1 MKSFIPKRTIKMIF
15 QTLSNYF
22 KAIESL
28 NSKFYSVPYEEIT
41 EMGVFQRFRLY
52 DFSFETLIMI
62 LLATMALI
70 FSFGRGQNTKI
81 TNRIFF
87 PLNDFMYLQF
97 ANIGFTYKMKRIP
110 YLSEFHNTLVTGF
123 YTGRK
128 NVESVEVKLHLSSR
142 FNPLGL
148 LMEKLMKNALSGIME
163 DNLEEFVEINIKPN
177 NRSTEYK
184 PSKSEDTTQLFEHQ
198 TRESLPK
205 KYQFVAGIV
214 AKHAMTSSRKKYY
227 YLNTV
232 PLVET
237 VRLPKEYVFM
247 TENNTISNGIF
258 FNNNQDNKE
267 LEELLEKSKN
277 ILKSFTITDL
287 PDDQPILDTDFD
299 KSSSR
304 IHIVLKTPKNI
315 KEVDAM
321 IDLIKY
327 GLSIYDNL
335 TAGTFDKIFMNPN
348 LLKKLDHLRKVE
360 KDRVLKVM
368 KEVEQEMKKKELQS
382 KK

>member
-1 MKSFIPKRTIKMIF
+1 MFFK
-15 QTLSNYF
+15 TLSNYF

-28 NSKFYSVPYEEIT
+28 NSKFYSHTYEEIC
-41 EMGVFQRFRLY
+41 EMRVFQRFREY
-52 DFSFETLIMI
+52 DFSFETLILI
-62 LLATMALI
+62 LLALMAII
-70 FSFGRGQNTKI
+70 FTFGRGQNTGI
-81 TNRIFF
+81 TNRIFN

-110 YLSEFHNTLVTGF
+110 YLSEFNNTLMTGF

-163 DNLEEFVEINIKPN
+163 DNLEEFLEITIKPN
-177 NRSTEYK
+177 NTSVEHK
-184 PSKSEDTTQLFEHQ
+184 ALPKEDEPQLYQQQ
-198 TRESLPK
+198 TRETLPK

-214 AKHAMTSSRKKYY
+214 AKHSMSSSRKKYY

-232 PLVET
+232 PLIET

-247 TENNTISNGIF
+247 SENNTISNGIF
-258 FNNNQDNKE
+258 FDNNQENKK
-267 LEELLEKSKN
+267 LEDLLESSKN
-277 ILKSFTITDL
+277 VLKSFTITDL
-287 PDDQPILDTDFD
+287 PDEQPILDTDYD

-304 IHIVLKTPKNI
+304 IHIVMKVPKTQKDVN
-315 KEVDAM
+315 AM
-321 IDLIKY
+321 LDLIKF
-327 GLSIYDNL
+327 GLSIYDNM

-348 LLKKLDHLRKVE
+348 LIRKIDHLRKVE
-360 KDRVLKVM
+360 KDKVIKIM
-368 KEVEQEMKKKELQS
+368 KEVEQEMKKKELQAN
-382 KK
+382 K

>member
-1 MKSFIPKRTIKMIF
+1 MIF
-15 QTLSNYF
+15 KTFSNYF

-28 NSKFYSVPYEEIT
+28 NLKFYSTTYEEIT
-41 EMGVFQRFRLY
+41 DMGIYQRFKLY
-52 DFSFETLIMI
+52 DFSFETLILI
-62 LLATMALI
+62 LLALMAVV
-70 FSFGRGQNTKI
+70 FTFGRGQNANI
-81 TNRIFF
+81 TDRLFT

-110 YLSEFHNTLVTGF
+110 YLSEFNNTLITGF

-148 LMEKLMKNALSGIME
+148 MMEKLMKNALSGIME
-163 DNLEEFVEINIKPN
+163 DNLEEYVEINIKPN
-177 NRSTEYK
+177 NTATEHK
-184 PSKSEDTTQLFEHQ
+184 PTKKDGDVELFEHQ
-198 TRESLPK
+198 TRKTLPK

-214 AKHAMTSSRKKYY
+214 AKHSMTSSRKKYY

-247 TENNTISNGIF
+247 SENNTISNGVF
-258 FNNNQDNKE
+258 FLNKKEENE

-304 IHIVLKTPKNI
+304 IHIVLKTPKTK
-315 KEVDAM
+315 KEVDVT
-321 IDLIKY
+321 ISLIKY
-327 GLSIYDNL
+327 GMSIYDNM

-348 LLKKLDHLRKVE
+348 LLKKVEHLRKVE
-360 KDRVLKVM
+360 KDKVSKIM
-368 KEVEQEMKKKELQS
+368 KEVEQEMKKKEQQA

>member
-1 MKSFIPKRTIKMIF
+1 
-15 QTLSNYF
+15 
-22 KAIESL
+22 
-28 NSKFYSVPYEEIT
+28 
-41 EMGVFQRFRLY
+41 
-52 DFSFETLIMI
+52 
-62 LLATMALI
+62 
-70 FSFGRGQNTKI
+70 
-81 TNRIFF
+81 
-87 PLNDFMYLQF
+87 
-97 ANIGFTYKMKRIP
+97 
-110 YLSEFHNTLVTGF
+110 
-123 YTGRK
+123 
-128 NVESVEVKLHLSSR
+128 
-142 FNPLGL
+142 
-148 LMEKLMKNALSGIME
+148 
-163 DNLEEFVEINIKPN
+163 
-177 NRSTEYK
+177 
-184 PSKSEDTTQLFEHQ
+184 
-198 TRESLPK
+198 
-205 KYQFVAGIV
+205 
-214 AKHAMTSSRKKYY
+214 
-227 YLNTV
+227 
-232 PLVET
+232 
-237 VRLPKEYVFM
+237 M

-304 IHIVLKTPKNI
+304 IHIVLKTPKTI